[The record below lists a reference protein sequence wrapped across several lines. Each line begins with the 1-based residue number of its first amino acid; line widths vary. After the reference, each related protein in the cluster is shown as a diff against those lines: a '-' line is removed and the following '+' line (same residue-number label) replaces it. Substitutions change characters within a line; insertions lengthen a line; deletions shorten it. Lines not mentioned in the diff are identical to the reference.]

1 MKKNEIIK
9 ISKKL
14 LPGFEPGI
22 EESKSSVLTAT
33 LQELMLPG
41 GLEPPTFGS

>member
-1 MKKNEIIK
+1 MINKKI
-9 ISKKL
+9 KL

-22 EESKSSVLTAT
+22 EESKSSVLTTT
-33 LQELMLPG
+33 LHEQKKKMLLG